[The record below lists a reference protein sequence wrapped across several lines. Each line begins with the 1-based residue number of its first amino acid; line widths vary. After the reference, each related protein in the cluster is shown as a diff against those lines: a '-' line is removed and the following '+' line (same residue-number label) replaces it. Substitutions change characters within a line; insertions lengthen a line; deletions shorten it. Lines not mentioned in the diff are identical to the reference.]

1 MQGLPTQLLSKSAK
15 AMAQVDISAK
25 PKAEAVVDGS
35 AETSQ
40 SKNIFSALFEGLT
53 GSSDNRD
60 ASSEVK
66 SKKDETLKNLLGL
79 NAKGQ
84 NVEDQNTQDEVHV
97 VVDSKQAEAL
107 LAALA
112 TNAEVPSQ
120 NKISETPPELN
131 ANGKNVEVNVEQKIT
146 KTSNNLDQLLNSLKG
161 TQDNREVTEE
171 EGYNLPQDVRPI
183 RGQRPANAGLKT
195 ESPLDFLMNGSKTKD
210 VTENVEIEKSSDIET
225 LLGQKKM
232 MTGEDYLKNM
242 ESSEKKGAAKLALIN
257 GMELPKN
264 VNQNVK
270 VYGQGVTLLSD
281 PLIRNTKDLAFKD
294 GNKGKHAS
302 VDEVRSP
309 DMKVGAELSSI
320 KQDVIPMIQ
329 NRENHGQQAETQTQ
343 GNQKVLDL
351 GNINT
356 SNTNE
361 IIKRISDYVEQNQ
374 VANKSS
380 LDLIVKHE
388 SLGEFK
394 IQVSKMPSQSMSPG
408 SNLIDM
414 QITTSSREGQDF
426 FVKNEVS
433 LMRNLNNA
441 GINLSDLRIVSSM
454 ADSSSSGQTDSRQ
467 SNSQH
472 NTDSNSK
479 QFAGFE
485 SGSFSSDS
493 SNGKERRKELW
504 EEYQQRYGA

>member
-15 AMAQVDISAK
+15 ATALVDISAK
-25 PKAEAVVDGS
+25 SKAEAVVDGS

-40 SKNIFSALFEGLT
+40 SKNIFSALFEGLV
-53 GSSDNRD
+53 GSSDNGD

-66 SKKDETLKNLLGL
+66 SKKDETLKNLLGF
-79 NAKGQ
+79 NAKEQ
-84 NVEDQNTQDEVHV
+84 NVEDQSTQDEVHV

-112 TNAEVPSQ
+112 TNA
-120 NKISETPPELN
+120 
-131 ANGKNVEVNVEQKIT
+131 EVNVEQKIT

-183 RGQRPANAGLKT
+183 RGQRPANTGLKT

-210 VTENVEIEKSSDIET
+210 VSENVEIETSSDIET

-351 GNINT
+351 GSINT